1 MIILDFGDKSKEIF
15 FVEPE
20 KDLNWKEY
28 NTWIN
33 KENVI
38 NLNWLISIWIIKLKI
53 KWSKQINTNYKILY
67 ILYACVTSCSSHRNI
82 SVGFTLGWDLK
93 NQKKKKELKLK
104 FKNS

>member
-1 MIILDFGDKSKEIF
+1 VMIVLDFGDKSKEIF

-38 NLNWLISIWIIKLKI
+38 NLKWLISIWIIKLKI
-53 KWSKQINTNYKILY
+53 KWLP
-67 ILYACVTSCSSHRNI
+67 L
-82 SVGFTLGWDLK
+82 W
-93 NQKKKKELKLK
+93 
-104 FKNS
+104 